1 MVLTFQ
7 DEEEAI
13 FNEISRILVDEL
25 GLETVSSFSK
35 EPILSF
41 PGLTILLHRREALL
55 DNVKVPLTQLEFRTL
70 YYLAQHPGR
79 VFTKEQIYREVYQEA
94 PIGKIANL
102 Y

>member
-1 MVLTFQ
+1 MTFQ

-70 YYLAQHPGR
+70 YYLAQHPER
-79 VFTKEQIYREVYQEA
+79 VFTKEQIYREMYQEA
-94 PIGKIANL
+94 PIGEIANL